1 MCRIGS
7 KLRGGAD
14 VEAIGSIAGL
24 LAPIAF
30 IFAISSYTQLGAL
43 KKEINRLKA
52 DVEKLKTK

>member
-1 MCRIGS
+1 M
-7 KLRGGAD
+7 
-14 VEAIGSIAGL
+14 EAIGSIAGL